1 MLKRIKISGLF
12 CYFLISIILFFSCN
26 EKPTDLGFTLLYD
39 TITVVGTSNTE
50 YRFIT
55 ETESFL
61 NRESL
66 FNIGSIFVGK
76 SDSIKAISFLR
87 FSRPPDSLKIYK
99 IDSVSLTLFPLR
111 YAYGDTNNGVFSFR
125 IQPVVKYW
133 SNLTTWDTIFDAG
146 GNSDYF
152 DAKILGAFNQRLKLQ
167 DTMPQIVIPLNVS
180 LIDDWLKF
188 QPDRVDPWGLA
199 LLPDNNSSIINLFSS
214 QMVTESRLRPILK
227 IYFIN
232 QQGNRDSVTS
242 LSNIESSYIDS
253 DKPEPNS
260 LTFQGGIIYHPKLK
274 FDFSQIPKNSSVHKA
289 ELELW
294 LNRSKSRFGNALVDS
309 ILFAGD
315 YRDRKID
322 SVPYR
327 SIYGFRYQN
336 SNRYLF
342 PALAQLI
349 ESWVRGSGKGE
360 IVLSLDG
367 LNTYRKLDRYTFY
380 NINDQ
385 DSNLVPK
392 LRIIYSIRPQL
403 KK

>member
-1 MLKRIKISGLF
+1 MLKRNKFSGII
-12 CYFLISIILFFSCN
+12 YITLISLFLFFSCN

-39 TITVVGTSNTE
+39 TITVIGTSNTE
-50 YRFIT
+50 YPYIIGA
-55 ETESFL
+55 ESIL

-66 FNIGSIFVGK
+66 FNIGAIFIGK

-87 FSRPPDSLKIYK
+87 FSRLPDTLKNFT

-111 YAYGDTNNGVFSFR
+111 YAYGDTNNGIFAFR
-125 IQPVVKYW
+125 IQQVIKYW
-133 SNLTTWDTIFDAG
+133 SNKTNWDSVYDAG
-146 GNSDYF
+146 GNSDFF
-152 DAKILGAFNQRLKLQ
+152 DAKMIGSYNGRLTLK
-167 DTMPQIVIPLNVS
+167 DTMPEIRIPLDVS
-180 LIDDWLKF
+180 LVDDWLKF
-188 QPDRVDPWGLA
+188 QPDTVDPWGLA
-199 LLPDNNSSIINLFSS
+199 LIPQDNSSIINLFSS
-214 QMVTESRLRPILK
+214 QMVTESRLRPILR

-232 QQGNRDSVTS
+232 QEGKRDSLAY
-242 LSNIESSYIDS
+242 LSNIESSIIDS
-253 DKPEPNS
+253 DKPDPNS

-289 ELELW
+289 ELEIW
-294 LNRSKSRFGNALVDS
+294 LNRSKSRFGNAYIDS

-315 YRDRKID
+315 YRDRSID

-349 ESWVRGSGKGE
+349 EAWVRQNGKGE

-367 LNTYRKLDRYTFY
+367 LNSYRKLDRYTFY